1 MIICIIFPPILFS
14 FPNFLLLRPH
24 STKMDLFSFL
34 SPFVFCSFA
43 SGSSGNCYYVGKQDE
58 GILVDVGIYAQQI
71 VTGLNK
77 NDLTMA
83 NIKAILITHDHIDH
97 VKGLEVLTKNTPVPI
112 YAHADCLQGLIEG
125 NATKKV
131 DAGLFHEVE
140 TSQPFE
146 ICGIKVE
153 AFPVMHDG
161 RGAVGYH
168 FNYEGHTLT
177 IATDIGMLDK
187 VVKTQIRRADNIV
200 IESNYDLEMLEK
212 GHYPYVLKQRIA
224 GPFGH
229 LSNEES
235 SRFLAEIYHPG
246 IKNIMLCHL
255 SENNNTPQRAMH
267 CFYEQFGTKHV
278 QLDVNTS
285 VFPLPRHKSTGFVY
299 L

>member
-1 MIICIIFPPILFS
+1 MDINWKKS
-14 FPNFLLLRPH
+14 LLLRVQNGI
-24 STKMDLFSFL
+24 MDLFSCL

-58 GILVDVGIYAQQI
+58 GLLVDAGVNAKQI
-71 VTGLNK
+71 VTGLVK
-77 NDLTMA
+77 NDLSMK

-112 YAHADCLQGLIEG
+112 YAHSDCLQGLAEG

-131 DAGLFHEVE
+131 DSGLFHEIE
-140 TSQPFE
+140 PMQPFE
-146 ICGIKVE
+146 ICGITIE

-187 VVKTQIRRADNIV
+187 VVKEQIRRADNIV
-200 IESNYDLEMLEK
+200 IETNYDVEMLEK
-212 GHYPYVLKQRIA
+212 GSYPYILKQRIA

-235 SRFLAEIYHPG
+235 ARFVAEVYHSG
-246 IKNIMLCHL
+246 MKNIMLCHL
-255 SENNNTPQRAMH
+255 SENNNTPERAMQ
-267 CFYEQFGTKHV
+267 CLYQQFHKKHV
-278 QLDVNTS
+278 RPDVNTS
-285 VFPLPRHKSTGFVY
+285 IFPLPRHKSTGFVY

>member
-1 MIICIIFPPILFS
+1 
-14 FPNFLLLRPH
+14 
-24 STKMDLFSFL
+24 MDLFSCL

-58 GILVDVGIYAQQI
+58 GVLVDIGISAKQI
-71 VTGLNK
+71 TKNLQE
-77 NDLTMA
+77 NDLPLQ

-97 VKGLEVLTKNTPVPI
+97 VSGLETLTKAFPIPI
-112 YAHADCLQGLIEG
+112 YAHSDCLMGLAEG
-125 NATKKV
+125 NATKGI
-131 DAGLFHEVE
+131 DHALFHEVE
-140 TSQPFE
+140 PSLPFE
-146 ICGIKVE
+146 ICGITIE

-187 VVKTQIRRADNIV
+187 VVKEQIRRADNLV
-200 IESNYDLEMLEK
+200 IESNYDKEMLEK
-212 GHYPYVLKQRIA
+212 GPYPYILKQRIS

-235 SRFLAEIYHPG
+235 ARFVADIYHPG

-255 SENNNTPQRAMH
+255 SENNNTPECAMK
-267 CFYEQFGTKHV
+267 CFYQQLRKKHV
-278 QLDVNTS
+278 HPSVNTS
-285 VFPLPRHKSTGFVY
+285 IFPLPRHKCTGFVY